1 MNYAL
6 NYKLKKIMKI
16 LFVCLG
22 NICRSPLAEGVMKKM
37 CADRN
42 LDWEID
48 SAGLIGYHKGE
59 LPDPRMM
66 TTAERHGYKL
76 THRSR
81 PIVSEDFTKFDLIIG
96 MSAYINDRILRDT
109 PHSMADRRKVRN
121 IAEYFVNTKDYDEVP
136 DPYCGTMRD
145 FELAVRL
152 IEDAC
157 VGILDAVTHQ

>member
-1 MNYAL
+1 
-6 NYKLKKIMKI
+6 MKI

-37 CADRN
+37 CAERG

-48 SAGLIGYHKGE
+48 SAGLIDYHKGE

-81 PIVSEDFTKFDLIIG
+81 PVKTADFEKFDYIIG
-96 MSAYINDRILRDT
+96 MSDYINTRIVRDA
-109 PHSMADRRKVRN
+109 PHVPFHAKIKNV
-121 IAEYFVNTKDYDEVP
+121 AEFFVETEDYDEVP
-136 DPYCGTMRD
+136 DPYCGTMTD
-145 FELAVRL
+145 FEIAVQL

-157 VGILDAVTHQ
+157 KGILQQLS

>member
-1 MNYAL
+1 
-6 NYKLKKIMKI
+6 MKI

-37 CADRN
+37 CAERG

-48 SAGLIGYHKGE
+48 SAGLIDYHKGE

-81 PIVSEDFTKFDLIIG
+81 PVKTADFEKFDYIIG
-96 MSAYINDRILRDT
+96 MSDYINTRIVRDA
-109 PHSMADRRKVRN
+109 PHVPFHAKIKNV
-121 IAEYFVNTKDYDEVP
+121 AEFFIETEDYDEVP
-136 DPYCGTMRD
+136 DPYCGTMID
-145 FELAVRL
+145 FEIAVQL

-157 VGILDAVTHQ
+157 KGILQQLS

>member
-1 MNYAL
+1 
-6 NYKLKKIMKI
+6 MKI

-37 CADRN
+37 CADRG

-48 SAGLIGYHKGE
+48 SAGLIDYHKGE

-66 TTAERHGYKL
+66 TTAERHGYRL

-81 PIVSEDFTKFDLIIG
+81 PVKTADFEKFDYIIG
-96 MSAYINDRILRDT
+96 MSDYINTRIVRDA
-109 PHSMADRRKVRN
+109 PHVPFHAKIKNV
-121 IAEYFVNTKDYDEVP
+121 AEYFVTIEDYDEVP
-136 DPYCGTMRD
+136 DPYCGTMND
-145 FELAVRL
+145 FEIAVKL

-157 VGILDAVTHQ
+157 NGILQQLS

>member
-1 MNYAL
+1 
-6 NYKLKKIMKI
+6 MKI

-37 CADRN
+37 CAERG

-48 SAGLIGYHKGE
+48 SAGLIDYHKGE

-81 PIVSEDFTKFDLIIG
+81 PVKTADFEKFDYIIG
-96 MSAYINDRILRDT
+96 MSDYINTRIVRDA
-109 PHSMADRRKVRN
+109 PHVPFHAKIKNV
-121 IAEYFVNTKDYDEVP
+121 AEFFVETEDYDEVP

-145 FELAVRL
+145 FEIAVQL

-157 VGILDAVTHQ
+157 KGILKELS

>member
-1 MNYAL
+1 
-6 NYKLKKIMKI
+6 MKI

-37 CADRN
+37 CAERG

-48 SAGLIGYHKGE
+48 SAGLIDYHKGE

-81 PIVSEDFTKFDLIIG
+81 PVKTADFEKFDYIIG
-96 MSAYINDRILRDT
+96 MSDYINTRIVRDA
-109 PHSMADRRKVRN
+109 PHVPFHAKIKNV
-121 IAEYFVNTKDYDEVP
+121 AEFFIETEDYDEVP
-136 DPYCGTMRD
+136 DPYCGTMND
-145 FELAVRL
+145 FEIAVQL

-157 VGILDAVTHQ
+157 KGILKELS

>member
-1 MNYAL
+1 
-6 NYKLKKIMKI
+6 MKI

-37 CADRN
+37 CAERG

-48 SAGLIGYHKGE
+48 SAGLIDYHKGE

-81 PIVSEDFTKFDLIIG
+81 PVKTADFEKFDYIIG
-96 MSAYINDRILRDT
+96 MSDYINTRIVRDA
-109 PHSMADRRKVRN
+109 PHVPFHANIKN
-121 IAEYFVNTKDYDEVP
+121 IAEFFIETEDYDEVP
-136 DPYCGTMRD
+136 DPYCGTMED
-145 FELAVRL
+145 FEIAVQL

-157 VGILDAVTHQ
+157 KGILQQLS

>member
-1 MNYAL
+1 
-6 NYKLKKIMKI
+6 MKI

-37 CADRN
+37 CADRG

-48 SAGLIGYHKGE
+48 SAGLIDYHKGE

-81 PIVSEDFTKFDLIIG
+81 PVKTADFEKFDYIIG
-96 MSAYINDRILRDT
+96 MSDYINTRIVRDA
-109 PHSMADRRKVRN
+109 PHVPFHAKIKNV
-121 IAEYFVNTKDYDEVP
+121 AEFFIETEDYDEVP

-145 FELAVRL
+145 FEIAVQL

-157 VGILDAVTHQ
+157 KGILQQLS

>member
-1 MNYAL
+1 MN
-6 NYKLKKIMKI
+6 I

-37 CADRN
+37 CADRG

-48 SAGLIGYHKGE
+48 SAGLIDYHKGE

-81 PIVSEDFTKFDLIIG
+81 PVETADFEKFDYIIG
-96 MSAYINDRILRDT
+96 MSDYINTRIVRDA
-109 PHSMADRRKVRN
+109 PHVPFHAKIKNV
-121 IAEYFVNTKDYDEVP
+121 AEFFVETEDYDEVP

-145 FELAVRL
+145 FEIAVQL

-157 VGILDAVTHQ
+157 KGILKEFA

>member
-1 MNYAL
+1 
-6 NYKLKKIMKI
+6 MKI

-37 CADRN
+37 CAERG

-48 SAGLIGYHKGE
+48 SAGLIDYHKGE

-81 PIVSEDFTKFDLIIG
+81 PVETADFEKFDYIIG
-96 MSAYINDRILRDT
+96 MSDYINTRIVRDA
-109 PHSMADRRKVRN
+109 PHVPFHAKIKNVADFF
-121 IAEYFVNTKDYDEVP
+121 IETKDYEEVP

-145 FELAVRL
+145 FEIAVQL

-157 VGILDAVTHQ
+157 KGILKEFA

>member
-1 MNYAL
+1 
-6 NYKLKKIMKI
+6 MKI

-37 CADRN
+37 CAERG

-48 SAGLIGYHKGE
+48 SAGLIDYHKGE

-66 TTAERHGYKL
+66 TTAERHGYRL

-81 PIVSEDFTKFDLIIG
+81 PVKTADFEKFDYIIG
-96 MSAYINDRILRDT
+96 MSDYINTRILQDA
-109 PHSMADRRKVRN
+109 PHVPFHAQIKN
-121 IAEYFVNTKDYDEVP
+121 IAEYFVTIEDYDEVP
-136 DPYCGTMRD
+136 DPYCGTMND
-145 FELAVRL
+145 FEIAVQL

-157 VGILDAVTHQ
+157 NGILQQLS

>member
-1 MNYAL
+1 
-6 NYKLKKIMKI
+6 MKI

-37 CADRN
+37 CAERG

-48 SAGLIGYHKGE
+48 SAGLIDYHKGE

-66 TTAERHGYKL
+66 TTAERHGYTL

-81 PIVSEDFTKFDLIIG
+81 PVKTADFEKFDYIIG
-96 MSAYINDRILRDT
+96 MSDYINTRIVRDA
-109 PHSMADRRKVRN
+109 PHVPFHAKIKNV
-121 IAEYFVNTKDYDEVP
+121 AEFFVETEDYDEVP

-145 FELAVRL
+145 FEIAVQL

-157 VGILDAVTHQ
+157 KGILQQLS

>member
-1 MNYAL
+1 
-6 NYKLKKIMKI
+6 
-16 LFVCLG
+16 
-22 NICRSPLAEGVMKKM
+22 MKKM
-37 CADRN
+37 CAERG

-48 SAGLIGYHKGE
+48 SAGLIDYHKGE

-81 PIVSEDFTKFDLIIG
+81 PVETADFEKFDYIIG
-96 MSAYINDRILRDT
+96 MSDYINTRIVRDA
-109 PHSMADRRKVRN
+109 PHVPFHAKIKNV
-121 IAEYFVNTKDYDEVP
+121 AEFFVETEDYDEVP

-145 FELAVRL
+145 FEIAVQL

-157 VGILDAVTHQ
+157 KGILQQLS

>member
-1 MNYAL
+1 
-6 NYKLKKIMKI
+6 MKI

-37 CADRN
+37 CADRG

-48 SAGLIGYHKGE
+48 SAGLIDYHKGE

-66 TTAERHGYKL
+66 TTAERHGYRL

-81 PIVSEDFTKFDLIIG
+81 PVKTADFEKFDYIIG
-96 MSAYINDRILRDT
+96 MSDYINTRIVRDA
-109 PHSMADRRKVRN
+109 PHVPFHAKIKNV
-121 IAEYFVNTKDYDEVP
+121 AEFFIETEDYDEVP
-136 DPYCGTMRD
+136 DPYCGTMED
-145 FELAVRL
+145 FEIAVQL

-157 VGILDAVTHQ
+157 KGILKEFA

>member
-1 MNYAL
+1 
-6 NYKLKKIMKI
+6 MKI

-37 CADRN
+37 CAERG

-48 SAGLIGYHKGE
+48 SAGLIDYHKGE

-81 PIVSEDFTKFDLIIG
+81 PVKTADFEKFDYIIG
-96 MSAYINDRILRDT
+96 MSDYINTRIVRDA
-109 PHSMADRRKVRN
+109 PHVPFHAKIKNV
-121 IAEYFVNTKDYDEVP
+121 AEFFIETEDYDEVP
-136 DPYCGTMRD
+136 DPYCGTMSD
-145 FELAVRL
+145 FEIAVQL

-157 VGILDAVTHQ
+157 KGILQQLS

>member
-1 MNYAL
+1 
-6 NYKLKKIMKI
+6 MKI

-22 NICRSPLAEGVMKKM
+22 NICRSPLAEGVMKKK
-37 CADRN
+37 CAERGLN
-42 LDWEID
+42 WEID
-48 SAGLIGYHKGE
+48 SAGLIDYHKGE

-81 PIVSEDFTKFDLIIG
+81 PVETADFEKFDYIIG
-96 MSAYINDRILRDT
+96 MSDYINTRIVRDA
-109 PHSMADRRKVRN
+109 PHVPLHAKIKNV
-121 IAEYFVNTKDYDEVP
+121 AEFFIETEDYDEVP

-145 FELAVRL
+145 FEITVQL

-157 VGILDAVTHQ
+157 KGILQQLS

>member
-1 MNYAL
+1 
-6 NYKLKKIMKI
+6 MKI

-37 CADRN
+37 CAERG

-48 SAGLIGYHKGE
+48 SAGLIDYHKGE

-81 PIVSEDFTKFDLIIG
+81 PVKTADFEKFDYIIG
-96 MSAYINDRILRDT
+96 MSDYINTRIVRDA
-109 PHSMADRRKVRN
+109 PHVPFHAKIKNVADF
-121 IAEYFVNTKDYDEVP
+121 FVETEDYDEVP

-145 FELAVRL
+145 FEITVHL

-157 VGILDAVTHQ
+157 KGILKELS

>member
-1 MNYAL
+1 
-6 NYKLKKIMKI
+6 MKI

-37 CADRN
+37 CADRG

-48 SAGLIGYHKGE
+48 SAGLIDYHKGE

-81 PIVSEDFTKFDLIIG
+81 PVKTADFEKFDYIIG
-96 MSAYINDRILRDT
+96 MSDYINTRIVRDA
-109 PHSMADRRKVRN
+109 PHVPFHAKIKN
-121 IAEYFVNTKDYDEVP
+121 IAEFFVETEDYDEVP

-145 FELAVRL
+145 FEIAVQL

-157 VGILDAVTHQ
+157 KGILQQLS

>member
-1 MNYAL
+1 
-6 NYKLKKIMKI
+6 MKI

-37 CADRN
+37 CADRG

-48 SAGLIGYHKGE
+48 SAGLIDYHKGE

-66 TTAERHGYKL
+66 TTAERHGYRL

-81 PIVSEDFTKFDLIIG
+81 PVETADFEKFDYIIG
-96 MSAYINDRILRDT
+96 MSDYINTRIVRDA
-109 PHSMADRRKVRN
+109 PHVPFHTKIKNV
-121 IAEYFVNTKDYDEVP
+121 AEFFVETEDYDEVP

-145 FELAVRL
+145 FEIAVQL

-157 VGILDAVTHQ
+157 KGILKELS